1 MIASAPGW
9 AAGAGGTRWTGRGPG
24 GYAGGMHVEIDSAAE
39 LASHLAAQRRLTKVV
54 VQEADLRGLTG
65 ALLEVSGAGAVFLGC
80 ELESRAAAH
89 LTATGALVFPSLADR
104 PYRAYRPRLYD
115 PAELMEGY
123 EEGRPASFW
132 ESSRDA
138 RIYHHAEGFRRSGE
152 PTPVLEAMAQRLH
165 DHAIEDAKHDLLRAG
180 PKRCVAIMG
189 GHAMRRDDPAFLLV
203 ATIAHRLARAGYFL
217 VSGGGPGAM
226 EATNLGAWLAG
237 EDEGAL
243 TDAVARLAPAP
254 TYRDAGWFDTALDVK
269 ASFRGGTESLGI
281 PTWFYGHEPSNLF
294 ATHVAKFFSNSLRED
309 GLLAIATH
317 GVVYAPGSA
326 GTVQEVF
333 MDATQNHYGTF
344 EVVSPMVFLGAR
356 FWDDRLPVRPLLTAL
371 ARGRQYADAIAFCD
385 AADEVCDFI
394 AAHPPVPYSG

>member
-1 MIASAPGW
+1 
-9 AAGAGGTRWTGRGPG
+9 
-24 GYAGGMHVEIDSAAE
+24 MHVEIDRADDLAA
-39 LASHLAAQRRLTKVV
+39 HLAAHGSLRKVV
-54 VQEADLRGLTG
+54 VQEADLRGLAP
-65 ALLEVSGAGAVFLGC
+65 ALLEVSGTGGVFLGC
-80 ELESRAAAH
+80 DLESDVAAH
-89 LTATGALVFPSLADR
+89 LLATGALVFPSLADQ
-104 PYRAYRPRLYD
+104 PYRAYRPNLYTPD
-115 PAELMEGY
+115 ELLDGY
-123 EEGRPASFW
+123 EEGRPQSFW

-138 RIYHHAEGFRRSGE
+138 RIYHHVEGFRRSGE

-165 DHAIEDAKHDLLRAG
+165 DHAIEDAKHDLLREG
-180 PKRCVAIMG
+180 GKRCVAIMG

-226 EATNLGAWLAG
+226 EATNLGAWLCT

-243 TDAVARLAPAP
+243 TEAVALLAPAP
-254 TYRDAGWFDTALDVK
+254 TYRDAAWFDTALAVR
-269 ASFRGGTESLGI
+269 AELGGGTESLGI

-333 MDATQNHYGTF
+333 MDACQNHYGTF
-344 EVVSPMVFLGAR
+344 EVISPMVFLGQR
-356 FWDDRLPVRPLLTAL
+356 YWSERLPVQPLLTAL
-371 ARGRQYADAIAFCD
+371 ARGKQYADALAFCD
-385 AADEVCDFI
+385 TADAVCEAI
-394 AAHPPVPYSG
+394 AAHPPVPYAG

>member
-1 MIASAPGW
+1 M
-9 AAGAGGTRWTGRGPG
+9 
-24 GYAGGMHVEIDSAAE
+24 ELDSAE
-39 LASHLAAQRRLTKVV
+39 GLATHLDTHGDLHKVV
-54 VQEADLRGLTG
+54 IQEADLRGMTR
-65 ALLEVSGAGAVFLGC
+65 ALLEVSGAGSLWLGC

-89 LTATGALVFPSLADR
+89 LVATGALVFPSLLDR
-104 PYRAYRPRLYD
+104 PYRAYRPSLYT

-138 RIYHHAEGFRRSGE
+138 RIYHHVEGYRRSGE

-165 DHAIEDAKHDLLRAG
+165 DHAIEDAKHELLRAG
-180 PKRCVAIMG
+180 ARRCVAIMG
-189 GHAMRRDDPAFLLV
+189 GHAMRRDDPSFLLV

-226 EATNLGAWLAG
+226 EATNLGAWLAA

-243 TDAVARLAPAP
+243 VEAVARLAPAP
-254 TYRDAGWFDTALDVK
+254 TYRDAGWFDSALEVR
-269 ASFRGGTESLGI
+269 ATLGGGTESLGI

-294 ATHVAKFFSNSLRED
+294 ATHIAKFFSNSLRED

-344 EVVSPMVFLGAR
+344 EVVSPMVFLGR
-356 FWDDRLPVRPLLTAL
+356 QYWTERLPVEPLLRAL
-371 ARGRQYADAIAFCD
+371 AQGRQYADAVAFCD
-385 AADEVCDFI
+385 SVDAVCEAI
-394 AAHPPVPYSG
+394 VRHPPVPYEG